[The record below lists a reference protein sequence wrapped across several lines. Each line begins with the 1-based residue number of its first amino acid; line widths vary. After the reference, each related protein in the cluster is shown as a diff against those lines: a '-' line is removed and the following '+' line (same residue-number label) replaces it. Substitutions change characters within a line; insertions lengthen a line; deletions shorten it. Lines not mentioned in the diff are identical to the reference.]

1 MQSLLGIALLLAIAL
16 ALSESRASVNWRIVI
31 SAMALQAAAGG
42 FVLFVPLGQRLLQIL
57 ADGVN
62 QLVGYAD
69 QGTSFMFGPL
79 ASEQM
84 GFVVALRVLPVIVFV
99 SSLVSVLYYL
109 RLMPLLVRFL
119 GGALRW
125 VLGVSRVEGLAAAAN
140 IFIGMVEAP
149 LAVKPYLGSLS
160 RSQFFC
166 VLAGGLSSVTGAMLL
181 AYAGLG
187 VNIQYLIAAA
197 FMAAPGG
204 ILMAKLLVPE
214 VSGEPAAD
222 LATPSAEL
230 AELPSNIV
238 EAAADGAATGLKI
251 ALSVGAMLVAFIG
264 LLALANGLVGGVGGW
279 FGYPDLSF
287 DRILGWLFSPL
298 AFAMGIPWSESA
310 IAGNLI
316 GQKTILNEF
325 IAYVSFVEVKDSL
338 SAHSQA
344 IITFALCGFANLSAL
359 AILMG
364 GMATLLPERKSEV
377 AQLGLKAV
385 IAGTLSNL
393 MSASMAGIFLSI

>member
-393 MSASMAGIFLSI
+393 MSACMAGMFLSI